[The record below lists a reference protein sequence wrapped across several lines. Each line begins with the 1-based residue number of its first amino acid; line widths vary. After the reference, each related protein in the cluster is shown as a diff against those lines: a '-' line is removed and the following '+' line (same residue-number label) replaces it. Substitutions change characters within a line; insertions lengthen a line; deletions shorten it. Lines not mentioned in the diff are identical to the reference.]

1 MSPSP
6 CDPGCTSTQ
15 RPNLCCHF
23 FLGTTMKTVFL
34 IFCQQDSQTYLPNAR
49 GSGPSS
55 PSPPAAGSTDGKR
68 NAQAS
73 FTFSRLSR
81 TPELCLITS
90 QGPDTDNPGL
100 EADRAKSPE
109 DQVSHGTFL
118 GPPAWC
124 KEQSQLPVQARTL
137 SADTNQNWNG

>member
-1 MSPSP
+1 MGPSP
-6 CDPGCTSTQ
+6 CGPGCTSIQ
-15 RPNLCCHF
+15 RPNPCCHCL
-23 FLGTTMKTVFL
+23 LGTTMQTVFL
-34 IFCQQDSQTYLPNAR
+34 IFCQQDSQTYQMP
-49 GSGPSS
+49 GEVVP
-55 PSPPAAGSTDGKR
+55 PPPPPAAGSTDGKR

-81 TPELCLITS
+81 TPGLCLITS

-124 KEQSQLPVQARTL
+124 KEQSQLPVQARAL
-137 SADTNQNWNG
+137 SADTNQN